1 MLEMNLR
8 GRRPQVYANHYLQ
21 HQVSGKVELENSLK
35 TVEEARQR
43 LLKLGVTPPTIEGDY
58 EEVDASTDSQQHH
71 GIKKAH
77 SVLEIDTA
85 LEEWKTSEARNS
97 FWYYRQLM
105 NSSLLLTHQ

>member
-1 MLEMNLR
+1 ML
-8 GRRPQVYANHYLQ
+8 QQ
-21 HQVSGKVELENSLK
+21 
-35 TVEEARQR
+35 
-43 LLKLGVTPPTIEGDY
+43 TPTT
-58 EEVDASTDSQQHH
+58 SRN
-71 GIKKAH
+71 KKAH